1 MQLDNNQKDRDQVVI
16 LFQDMLEVV
25 TRDIMMDEEQIFR
38 LCICKSLCF
47 HCIFFLPLL
56 IMVESYFFL
65 NSMIDSSHGGV
76 GHEGM
81 FPLEPEPH
89 HQLFASEGAISF
101 PIEPVTAAWTEKVC
115 YY

>member
-1 MQLDNNQKDRDQVVI
+1 
-16 LFQDMLEVV
+16 
-25 TRDIMMDEEQIFR
+25 
-38 LCICKSLCF
+38 
-47 HCIFFLPLL
+47 
-56 IMVESYFFL
+56 MV
-65 NSMIDSSHGGV
+65 DSSHGGV

-115 YY
+115 YYLTILL